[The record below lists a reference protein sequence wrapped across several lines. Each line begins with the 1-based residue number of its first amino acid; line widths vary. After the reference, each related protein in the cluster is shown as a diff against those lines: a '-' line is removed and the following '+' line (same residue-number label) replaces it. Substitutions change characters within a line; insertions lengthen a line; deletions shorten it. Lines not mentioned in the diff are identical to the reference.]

1 MASDATSARDQ
12 LIHAEQMAGHWLAL
26 GNEASERGK
35 HELAERHFAR
45 AQKWHDKM
53 NRLLGNGDGGGGGKS
68 PVKVTSQFLK
78 CRLT

>member
-1 MASDATSARDQ
+1 MSSTESTRAA

-26 GNEASERGK
+26 GNEASERAK
-35 HELAERHFAR
+35 QELAERHYAR

-53 NRLLGNGDGGGGGKS
+53 NRLLGNGDGGESVENPRKKS
-68 PVKVTSQFLK
+68 HRNSRK

>member
-1 MASDATSARDQ
+1 MSSTESTRAA

-35 HELAERHFAR
+35 QELAERHYAR

-53 NRLLGNGDGGGGGKS
+53 NRLLGNGDGRDARKTTGKS
-68 PVKVTSQFLK
+68 AEKVN
-78 CRLT
+78 

>member
-1 MASDATSARDQ
+1 MPSTESTHAA

-35 HELAERHFAR
+35 QELAERHYAR

-53 NRLLGNGDGGGGGKS
+53 NRLLGNGEDGVARPS
-68 PVKVTSQFLK
+68 NRQ
-78 CRLT
+78 R